1 MEELKSYL
9 VKFDENGAIKDK
21 TYPHMGVMGFE
32 YW

>member
-9 VKFDENGAIKDK
+9 VKFDENRAINDK
-21 TYPHMGVMGFE
+21 TYLHMGAMGFE